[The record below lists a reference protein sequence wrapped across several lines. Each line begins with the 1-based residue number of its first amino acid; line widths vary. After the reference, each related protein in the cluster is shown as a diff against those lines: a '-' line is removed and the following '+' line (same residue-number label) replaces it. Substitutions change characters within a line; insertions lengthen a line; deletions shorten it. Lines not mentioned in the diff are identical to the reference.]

1 MTHKAIR
8 ESAAFPA
15 LVIAAFI
22 VRNAS
27 VLIGLSAL
35 ALVAFVAN

>member
-8 ESAAFPA
+8 DSAAFPA
-15 LVIAAFI
+15 VVIAAFI

-27 VLIGLSAL
+27 VLVGLSAL
-35 ALVAFVAN
+35 ALVALVAN